1 MNLTKAI
8 VSTLICGGV
17 MLISHPPSASGA
29 PFELELTPIGTHT
42 NGPPYNSSAAEI
54 VAHEPATQ
62 RLYVVNAQGIR
73 IDVLDIQDPTE
84 PTKIGELDMS
94 PYGAVVNSVAARNGV
109 LAVAVEA
116 SVKTNPGKV
125 VFFDVDLNLTGV
137 VTVGAL
143 PDMLV
148 FTPNGRYVLVA
159 NEGEPNTY
167 GNFGS
172 ETNGPSIDP
181 EGSVSII
188 DLAWGP
194 DYATVR
200 TATFTAFNGA
210 TLDPS
215 IRIYGPNATVAQDL
229 EPEYVTISADSK
241 TAWVTCQENNAIAT
255 IDIRSARV
263 TRLTGLGF
271 KDHSLP
277 GNGLDASD
285 QDGAINIA
293 NWPLLGV
300 YMPDGIASYKAA
312 GQTFLVMANEGD
324 TRVWPGY
331 SEEVRISSLT
341 LDPTVFPNASELQL
355 SNNLG
360 RLTITRANLDSD
372 GDGDADALYSLGGRS
387 FSIRT
392 TSGALVFDSGDHF
405 EQLTAFVNPTNFNA
419 SHTSNSRDSRSTS
432 KGPEP
437 EGLVI
442 GKVYGRTL
450 VFIGFERVGGVAVY
464 DITNPYAPELVDYIN
479 FRNFTNPFDFATAG
493 DLGPEGLTFI
503 DANDS
508 PNDKPLLVVAN
519 EISGSTT
526 IFEINRVGRHY
537 PKGKGNPKK

>member
-1 MNLTKAI
+1 MNLTKTIIPA
-8 VSTLICGGV
+8 VLCGGA
-17 MLISHPPSASGA
+17 MLIGHTTITSGA
-29 PFELELTPIGTHT
+29 PFDIELTPIGTHT
-42 NGPPYNSSAAEI
+42 NGPPYNTSAAEI

-62 RLYVVNAQGIR
+62 RLFVVNAQGIR
-73 IDVLDIQDPTE
+73 IDVLDIQDPTD
-84 PTKIGELDMS
+84 PTKLGELDMS

-167 GNFGS
+167 GDFGS
-172 ETNGPSIDP
+172 ETNGPSVDP

-188 DLAWGP
+188 DLDWGP
-194 DYATVR
+194 DHATVR
-200 TATFTAFNGA
+200 TANFRAFNGMA
-210 TLDPS
+210 LDPS
-215 IRIYGPNATVAQDL
+215 IRIYGPNASVAQDL
-229 EPEYVTISADSK
+229 EPEYITISADSK

-255 IDIRSARV
+255 VDIKSARV
-263 TRLTGLGF
+263 TKLTGLGF
-271 KDHSLP
+271 KNHSLP
-277 GNGLDASD
+277 SNGLDASD
-285 QDGAINIA
+285 QDGGINIA
-293 NWPLLGV
+293 NWPLSGV
-300 YMPDGIASYKAA
+300 YMPDTIASYKAG

-331 SEEVRISSLT
+331 NEEVRISSLT
-341 LDPTVFPNASELQL
+341 LDPTMFPNAAELQL

-360 RLTITRANLDSD
+360 RLTITKANLDSD
-372 GDGDADALYSLGGRS
+372 GDGDVDVLYSLGGRS

-392 TSGALVFDSGDHF
+392 TTGALVFDSGDHF

-419 SHTSNSRDSRSTS
+419 SHTANTRDSRSTS

-442 GKVYGRTL
+442 GKAYGRAL
-450 VFIGFERVGGVAVY
+450 AFIGFERVGGIAVY
-464 DITNPYAPELVDYIN
+464 DITNPYAPEFVDYLN
-479 FRNFTNPFDFATAG
+479 FRNFANPFNFATAG

-503 DANDS
+503 HADDS
-508 PNDKPLLVVAN
+508 PNYKPLLVVAN

-526 IFEINRVGRHY
+526 VFELNRVGSKY
-537 PKGKGNPKK
+537 PKGKGQPKK